1 VFLGG
6 ALLHVYYTVMRSV
19 APLFIVLTALAVCST
34 ANAASN
40 NLRIATYNIAMGLQ
54 EEGQLGQNLANGKEP
69 RLQQVAEILQRVRPD
84 IVVLNEFDYDPDC
97 DAADLFNEHY
107 LAKGWNGQQTIHYA
121 YSYRGPVNTG
131 VDSGL
136 DLDGNGKTGEPQDAW
151 GYGSF
156 AGQYGMLVLSRFP
169 IREEATRTFQ
179 HFPLSSLPAAQR
191 PFSPDGSSYFPDD
204 IWKQLRLS
212 SKSHWDLLI
221 DVNGRDLHFLVHHPT
236 PPVFD
241 GPENRNGKRN
251 YDENRFWIEYLG
263 RGEKDYIVDDK
274 GGTGGLNKG
283 ALFVI
288 AGDLNADPLD
298 GDSIS
303 GVSEDTHKLSE
314 DTHNLEIIEDSH
326 EMSEDTHDENL
337 ADGAIGQLL
346 AFPLINASCTPLSPG
361 GREASV
367 VQGGKNRQHKGDPAA
382 DTSDFSDERTGNLR
396 LDYVLP
402 SANITVRNCGVFWPA
417 EGEVGHDLISASDHR
432 LVWLD
437 ISL

>member
-1 VFLGG
+1 
-6 ALLHVYYTVMRSV
+6 MRSV
-19 APLFIVLTALAVCST
+19 APLFILLTALVVCST
-34 ANAASN
+34 ANAAPN
-40 NLRIATYNIAMGLQ
+40 DLRIATFNIAMGLQ
-54 EEGQLGQNLANGKEP
+54 EEGQLGQNLANGQEP

-84 IVVLNEFDYDPDC
+84 IVVLNEFDYDPDY

-107 LAKGWNGQQTIHYA
+107 LAKSWNGQQTIRYP

-131 VDSGL
+131 MDSGL
-136 DLDGNGKTGEPQDAW
+136 DLDGNGKTGDPQDAW

-156 AGQYGMLVLSRFP
+156 PGQYGMLFLSRFP
-169 IREEATRTFQ
+169 IRLEATRTFQ
-179 HFPLSSLPAAQR
+179 HFPWSALPSAQR
-191 PFSPDGSSYFPDD
+191 PLNPDGSSFYPDD

-212 SKSHWDLLI
+212 SKSHWDLMI
-221 DVNGRDLHFLVHHPT
+221 DVNGHDLHFLVHHPT

-251 YDENRFWIEYLG
+251 FDENCFWIGYVS
-263 RGEKDYIVDDK
+263 RGDNDYIVDDK
-274 GGTGGLNKG
+274 GRTGGLDQG

-303 GVSEDTHKLSE
+303 GVSEVSE
-314 DTHNLEIIEDSH
+314 DTHEV
-326 EMSEDTHDENL
+326 SEDTHEKVSEDTHAFDSAN
-337 ADGAIGQLL
+337 GAIGQLL

-361 GREASV
+361 GREATV

-382 DTSDFSDERTGNLR
+382 DTSDFNDERTGNLR

-402 SANITVRNCGVFWPA
+402 SANISVRNCGVFWPA
-417 EGEVGHDLISASDHR
+417 EGEVGHDLVGVSDHR

>member
-1 VFLGG
+1 
-6 ALLHVYYTVMRSV
+6 MRSV
-19 APLFIVLTALAVCST
+19 APLFILLTALTVCST
-34 ANAASN
+34 GNTASN
-40 NLRIATYNIAMGLQ
+40 DLRIATFNIAMGLQ
-54 EEGQLGQNLANGKEP
+54 EEGQLGQNLATGQEP

-84 IVVLNEFDYDPDC
+84 IVVLNEFDYDPDYI
-97 DAADLFNEHY
+97 AADLFNEHY
-107 LAKGWNGQQTIHYA
+107 LAKSWNGQQTIQYP

-156 AGQYGMLVLSRFP
+156 PGQYGMLVLSRFP
-169 IREEATRTFQ
+169 IRLEATRTFR
-179 HFPLSSLPAAQR
+179 HFPWSALPAAQR
-191 PFSPDGSSYFPDD
+191 PLNPDGSSYYPDD

-241 GPENRNGKRN
+241 GPEDRNGKRN
-251 YDENRFWIEYLG
+251 FDENRFWIEYLG
-263 RGEKDYIVDDK
+263 RGDRNYMVDDK
-274 GGTGGLNKG
+274 GGTGGLDKG

-288 AGDLNADPLD
+288 AGDLNADPMD
-298 GDSIS
+298 GDSA
-303 GVSEDTHKLSE
+303 
-314 DTHNLEIIEDSH
+314 N
-326 EMSEDTHDENL
+326 
-337 ADGAIGQLL
+337 GAIGQLL
-346 AFPLINASCTPLSPG
+346 AFPLINASCTPLSSG

-367 VQGGKNRQHKGDPAA
+367 VQGDKNRQHKGDPAT
-382 DTSDFSDERTGNLR
+382 DTSDFNDEHTGNLR

-402 SANITVRNCGVFWPA
+402 SADITVRNCGVFWPA
-417 EGEVGHDLISASDHR
+417 GGEAGHDLSSASDHR

>member
-1 VFLGG
+1 
-6 ALLHVYYTVMRSV
+6 MRSV
-19 APLFIVLTALAVCST
+19 APLFIALTALTVCST
-34 ANAASN
+34 GNTASN
-40 NLRIATYNIAMGLQ
+40 KLRIATFNIAMGLQ
-54 EEGQLGQNLANGKEP
+54 EEGQLGQHLATGQEP

-84 IVVLNEFDYDPDC
+84 IVVLNEFDYGQGYN
-97 DAADLFNEHY
+97 AADLFNEHY
-107 LAKGWNGQQTIHYA
+107 LAKSWNGQQSIQYP
-121 YSYRGPVNTG
+121 YSYSGPVNTG

-136 DLDGNGKTGEPQDAW
+136 YLDGNGRTGEPQDAW

-156 AGQYGMLVLSRFP
+156 PGQYGMLVLSRFP
-169 IREEATRTFQ
+169 IRQEAARTFR
-179 HFPLSSLPAAQR
+179 HFPWSALPAAQR
-191 PFSPDGSSYFPDD
+191 PLNPDGSSYYPDD

-221 DVNGRDLHFLVHHPT
+221 DVNGHDLHFLVHHPT

-241 GPENRNGKRN
+241 GPEDRNGKRN

-263 RGEKDYIVDDK
+263 SGDRDYIVDDR
-274 GGTGGLNKG
+274 GGTGGLDKG

-288 AGDLNADPLD
+288 AGDLNADPMD

-303 GVSEDTHKLSE
+303 PV
-314 DTHNLEIIEDSH
+314 NRPN
-326 EMSEDTHDENL
+326 EMNGERNEERNEDTHDG
-337 ADGAIGQLL
+337 AHDGESANGAAGQLL
-346 AFPLINASCTPLSPG
+346 AFPLINASCTPKSSG

-367 VQGGKNRQHKGDPAA
+367 IQGGINRQHKGDPAL
-382 DTSDFSDERTGNLR
+382 DTSDFNDERTGNLR

-402 SANITVRNCGVFWPA
+402 SAGITVLNCGVFWPA
-417 EGEVGHDLISASDHR
+417 GGEAGHNLINASDHR

>member
-1 VFLGG
+1 
-6 ALLHVYYTVMRSV
+6 MRSV
-19 APLFIVLTALAVCST
+19 APIFIVLTALTACST

-40 NLRIATYNIAMGLQ
+40 DLRIATYNIAMGLQ
-54 EEGQLGQNLANGKEP
+54 EEGQLGQNLANGQEP

-84 IVVLNEFDYDPDC
+84 IVVLNEFDYDPDF

-107 LAKGWNGQQTIHYA
+107 LAKGWNGQQTIHYP

-136 DLDGNGKTGEPQDAW
+136 DLDGNDKTGEPQDAW

-156 AGQYGMLVLSRFP
+156 PGQYGMLVLSRFP

-179 HFPLSSLPAAQR
+179 HFPWSALPAAQR
-191 PFSPDGSSYFPDD
+191 PYSPDGSSYYPDD

-221 DVNGRDLHFLVHHPT
+221 DVKGRDLHFLVHHPT

-263 RGEKDYIVDDK
+263 RGKRDYIVDDI
-274 GGTGGLNKG
+274 GGAGGLDKG

-298 GDSIS
+298 GDSIA
-303 GVSEDTHKLSE
+303 GASEDTHGASEKVSE
-314 DTHNLEIIEDSH
+314 DTHNLNAH
-326 EMSEDTHDENL
+326 NLNEDTHDENS

-382 DTSDFSDERTGNLR
+382 DTSDFNDERTGNLR

-417 EGEVGHDLISASDHR
+417 EGEVGHDLVSASDHR

>member
-1 VFLGG
+1 
-6 ALLHVYYTVMRSV
+6 MRSV
-19 APLFIVLTALAVCST
+19 APLFILLTALTVCST
-34 ANAASN
+34 GNTASN
-40 NLRIATYNIAMGLQ
+40 DLRIATFNIAMGLQ
-54 EEGQLGQNLANGKEP
+54 EEGQLGQNLATGQEL

-84 IVVLNEFDYDPDC
+84 IVVLNEFDYDPDYI
-97 DAADLFNEHY
+97 AADLFNEHY
-107 LAKGWNGQQTIHYA
+107 LAKSWNGQQTIQYP

-151 GYGSF
+151 GYGNF
-156 AGQYGMLVLSRFP
+156 PGQYGMLVLSRFP
-169 IREEATRTFQ
+169 IRQEATRTFR
-179 HFPLSSLPAAQR
+179 HFPWSALPAAQR
-191 PFSPDGSSYFPDD
+191 PLNPDGSSYYPDD

-241 GPENRNGKRN
+241 GPEDRNGKRN
-251 YDENRFWIEYLG
+251 FDENRFWIEYLG
-263 RGEKDYIVDDK
+263 RGDRNYMVDDK
-274 GGTGGLNKG
+274 GGTGGLDKG

-288 AGDLNADPLD
+288 AGDLNADPMD
-298 GDSIS
+298 GDSA
-303 GVSEDTHKLSE
+303 
-314 DTHNLEIIEDSH
+314 N
-326 EMSEDTHDENL
+326 
-337 ADGAIGQLL
+337 GAIGQLL
-346 AFPLINASCTPLSPG
+346 AFPLINASCTPLSSG

-367 VQGGKNRQHKGDPAA
+367 VQGDKNRQHKGDPAT
-382 DTSDFSDERTGNLR
+382 DTSDFNDEHTGNLR

-402 SANITVRNCGVFWPA
+402 SADITVRNCGVFWPA
-417 EGEVGHDLISASDHR
+417 GGEAGHDLSSASDHR

>member
-1 VFLGG
+1 
-6 ALLHVYYTVMRSV
+6 MRSV
-19 APLFIVLTALAVCST
+19 APLFILLTALVVCST
-34 ANAASN
+34 ANAAPN
-40 NLRIATYNIAMGLQ
+40 DLRIATFNIAMGLQ
-54 EEGQLGQNLANGKEP
+54 EEGQLGQNLANGQEP

-84 IVVLNEFDYDPDC
+84 IVVLNEFDYDPDY

-107 LAKGWNGQQTIHYA
+107 LAKSWNGQQTIRYP

-131 VDSGL
+131 MDSGL
-136 DLDGNGKTGEPQDAW
+136 DLDGNGKTGDPQDAW

-156 AGQYGMLVLSRFP
+156 PGQYGMLFLSRFP
-169 IREEATRTFQ
+169 IRLEATRTFQ
-179 HFPLSSLPAAQR
+179 HFPWSALPSAQR
-191 PFSPDGSSYFPDD
+191 PLNPDGSSFYPDD

-251 YDENRFWIEYLG
+251 YDENRFWIGYVS
-263 RGEKDYIVDDK
+263 RGDNDYIVDDK
-274 GGTGGLNKG
+274 GRTGGLDQG

-303 GVSEDTHKLSE
+303 GVSEVSE
-314 DTHNLEIIEDSH
+314 DTHEV
-326 EMSEDTHDENL
+326 SEDTHEKVSEDTHAFDSAN
-337 ADGAIGQLL
+337 GAIGQLL

-382 DTSDFSDERTGNLR
+382 DTSDFNDERTGNLR

-417 EGEVGHDLISASDHR
+417 EGEVGHDLVGVSDHR

>member
-1 VFLGG
+1 
-6 ALLHVYYTVMRSV
+6 MRSV
-19 APLFIVLTALAVCST
+19 APLFIVLTALTVCST
-34 ANAASN
+34 GNTASN
-40 NLRIATYNIAMGLQ
+40 KLRIATFNIAMGLQ
-54 EEGQLGQNLANGKEP
+54 EEGQLGQNLATGQEP

-84 IVVLNEFDYDPDC
+84 IVVLNEFDYGQGYN
-97 DAADLFNEHY
+97 AADLFNEHY
-107 LAKGWNGQQTIHYA
+107 LAKSWNGQQSIQYP
-121 YSYRGPVNTG
+121 YSYSGPVNTG
-131 VDSGL
+131 VESGL

-156 AGQYGMLVLSRFP
+156 PGQYGMFVLSRFP
-169 IREEATRTFQ
+169 IRQEAARTFRY
-179 HFPLSSLPAAQR
+179 FPWSALPAAQR
-191 PFSPDGSSYFPDD
+191 PLNPDGSSYYPDD

-221 DVNGRDLHFLVHHPT
+221 DVNGLDLHFLVHHPT

-241 GPENRNGKRN
+241 GPEDRNGKRN

-263 RGEKDYIVDDK
+263 NGDRDYIVDDR
-274 GGTGGLNKG
+274 GGTGGLDQG

-288 AGDLNADPLD
+288 AGDLNADPMD

-303 GVSEDTHKLSE
+303 PV
-314 DTHNLEIIEDSH
+314 NRPN
-326 EMSEDTHDENL
+326 EMNGERNEDTHDG
-337 ADGAIGQLL
+337 AHDGESANGAVGQLL
-346 AFPLINASCTPLSPG
+346 AFPLINTSCTPVSSG

-367 VQGGKNRQHKGDPAA
+367 AQGGINRQHKGDPAM
-382 DTSDFSDERTGNLR
+382 DTSDFNDERTGNLR

-402 SANITVRNCGVFWPA
+402 SAGITVLNCGVFWPA
-417 EGEVGHDLISASDHR
+417 GGEAGHDLISASDHR

>member
-1 VFLGG
+1 
-6 ALLHVYYTVMRSV
+6 MRSV
-19 APLFIVLTALAVCST
+19 APLFIVLTALAACST

-40 NLRIATYNIAMGLQ
+40 DLRIATYNIAMGLQ
-54 EEGQLGQNLANGKEP
+54 EEGQLGQNLANGQEP

-84 IVVLNEFDYDPDC
+84 IVVLNEFDYDPDF
-97 DAADLFNEHY
+97 DAADLLNEHY
-107 LAKGWNGQQTIHYA
+107 LAKGWNGQQTIHYP

-156 AGQYGMLVLSRFP
+156 PGQYGMLVLSRFP

-179 HFPLSSLPAAQR
+179 HFPWSALPAAQR
-191 PFSPDGSSYFPDD
+191 PYSPDGSSYYPND

-274 GGTGGLNKG
+274 GGAGGLNKG

-303 GVSEDTHKLSE
+303 GVSEDTHEVSEDTHEVVSE
-314 DTHNLEIIEDSH
+314 DTHNLNAH
-326 EMSEDTHDENL
+326 NLNEDTHDGDS

-382 DTSDFSDERTGNLR
+382 DTSDFNDERTGNLR

-402 SANITVRNCGVFWPA
+402 SANITVRNCGVYWPA
-417 EGEVGHDLISASDHR
+417 KGEVGHDLVKASDHR

>member
-1 VFLGG
+1 
-6 ALLHVYYTVMRSV
+6 MRSV
-19 APLFIVLTALAVCST
+19 APLFIVLTALTVCST
-34 ANAASN
+34 GNTASYD
-40 NLRIATYNIAMGLQ
+40 LRIATFNIAMGLQ
-54 EEGQLGQNLANGKEP
+54 EEGQLGQNLATGQEL

-84 IVVLNEFDYDPDC
+84 IVVLNEFDYDPDYI
-97 DAADLFNEHY
+97 AADLFNEHY
-107 LAKGWNGQQTIHYA
+107 LAKSWNGQQTIQYP

-156 AGQYGMLVLSRFP
+156 PGQYGMLVLSRFP
-169 IREEATRTFQ
+169 IRQEATRTFR
-179 HFPLSSLPAAQR
+179 HFPWSALPAAQR
-191 PFSPDGSSYFPDD
+191 PLNPDGSSYYPDD

-241 GPENRNGKRN
+241 GPEDRNGKRN
-251 YDENRFWIEYLG
+251 FDENRFWIEYLG
-263 RGEKDYIVDDK
+263 RGDRNYMVDDK
-274 GGTGGLNKG
+274 GGTGGLDKG

-288 AGDLNADPLD
+288 AGDLNADPMD
-298 GDSIS
+298 GDSA
-303 GVSEDTHKLSE
+303 
-314 DTHNLEIIEDSH
+314 N
-326 EMSEDTHDENL
+326 
-337 ADGAIGQLL
+337 GAIGQLL
-346 AFPLINASCTPLSPG
+346 AFPLINASCTPLSSG

-367 VQGGKNRQHKGDPAA
+367 VQGDKNRQHKGDPAT
-382 DTSDFSDERTGNLR
+382 DTSDFNDEHTGNLR

-402 SANITVRNCGVFWPA
+402 SADITVRNCGVFWPA
-417 EGEVGHDLISASDHR
+417 GGEAGHDLSSASDHR

>member
-1 VFLGG
+1 
-6 ALLHVYYTVMRSV
+6 MRSV
-19 APLFIVLTALAVCST
+19 APLFILLTALVVCST
-34 ANAASN
+34 ANAAPN
-40 NLRIATYNIAMGLQ
+40 DLRIATFNIAMGLQ
-54 EEGQLGQNLANGKEP
+54 EEGQLGQNLANGQEP

-84 IVVLNEFDYDPDC
+84 IVVLNEFDYDPDY

-107 LAKGWNGQQTIHYA
+107 LAKSWNGQQTIRYP

-131 VDSGL
+131 MDSGL
-136 DLDGNGKTGEPQDAW
+136 DLDGNGKTGDPQDAW

-156 AGQYGMLVLSRFP
+156 PGQYGMLFLSRFP
-169 IREEATRTFQ
+169 IRLEATRTFQ
-179 HFPLSSLPAAQR
+179 HFPWSALPSAQR
-191 PFSPDGSSYFPDD
+191 PLNPDGSSFYPDD

-251 YDENRFWIEYLG
+251 YDENRFWIGYVS
-263 RGEKDYIVDDK
+263 RGDNDYIVDDK
-274 GGTGGLNKG
+274 GRTGGLDQG

-303 GVSEDTHKLSE
+303 GVSEVSE
-314 DTHNLEIIEDSH
+314 DTHEV
-326 EMSEDTHDENL
+326 SEDTHEKVSEDTHAFDSAN
-337 ADGAIGQLL
+337 GAIGQLL

-361 GREASV
+361 GREATV

-382 DTSDFSDERTGNLR
+382 DTSDFNDERTGNLR

-402 SANITVRNCGVFWPA
+402 SANISVRNCGVFWPA
-417 EGEVGHDLISASDHR
+417 EGEVGHDLVGVSDHR